1 MDPRARCRADR
12 RLVLSIPL
20 LAALV
25 PLAAGCGGL
34 VSHPLS
40 RESGTV
46 YVVTPLSAL
55 ESPGFLGAKVTL
67 TQGNLVRELL
77 ADAGGDL
84 LAVTVEDLP
93 AGDWQVRLDLYDDAG
108 DITHTAA
115 GTVRVRPGETATLR
129 LEAQP
134 ADGFFEILADAG
146 GFSRWDQVE
155 RARVVFHNNQTSTL
169 EPVPGEPL
177 VFHGRKALKPG
188 DYDFRVELYGATLY
202 AADRLYQSPWESV
215 RIHPGKTSRVTWE
228 AAAGIAHL
236 ELVIS
241 PMPDPPRDLRLERE
255 SAGAA
260 LAWSPSADPR
270 VHAYRVYVKD
280 DEFGPFSLRGE
291 VPAPQTSWPVPEAVL
306 ERGGWAAVTAL
317 TDQREGFRSEVLR
330 IPPLA
335 AAEPGA
341 P

>member
-1 MDPRARCRADR
+1 
-12 RLVLSIPL
+12 
-20 LAALV
+20 
-25 PLAAGCGGL
+25 
-34 VSHPLS
+34 
-40 RESGTV
+40 
-46 YVVTPLSAL
+46 
-55 ESPGFLGAKVTL
+55 
-67 TQGNLVRELL
+67 
-77 ADAGGDL
+77 
-84 LAVTVEDLP
+84 
-93 AGDWQVRLDLYDDAG
+93 
-108 DITHTAA
+108 
-115 GTVRVRPGETATLR
+115 
-129 LEAQP
+129 
-134 ADGFFEILADAG
+134 FEILADAG

-317 TDQREGFRSEVLR
+317 TDQREGFRSEVPR

-341 P
+341 PWAGAGRGAAHRWSAAPRLTATCLPYRRESRRPSSRTAGPAGGGIRPRRAHRAPGAP